1 MKDGLSNLHVTMCEK
16 RCVTGDVCLT
26 DAVWQKQC
34 VTGFSCDKTMCDGWF
49 VFQVASDKAVC
60 ERW

>member
-1 MKDGLSNLHVTMCEK
+1 MTD
-16 RCVTGDVCLT
+16 DVCLT